1 MPGYVIIDPEG
12 KPRTLWANGR
22 GTTRELARD
31 PRGAWRLSVADLRD
45 AAPFS
50 ALPGTD
56 RLFIVLTGTVR
67 LTVNGRETSLSA
79 GETSTF
85 LGEDSVAA
93 EASGPA
99 QAVNVMVL
107 RDEARIDVRREKAV
121 REIAPPITQD
131 EVVVL
136 LDANRTVDDV
146 PLSAGTALV
155 PDGRPSAGAAVPV
168 SVVEP
173 SSVCRVRFHRLRRDC

>member
-56 RLFIVLTGTVR
+56 RLFIVLTGTV
-67 LTVNGRETSLSA
+67 S
-79 GETSTF
+79 
-85 LGEDSVAA
+85 
-93 EASGPA
+93 
-99 QAVNVMVL
+99 
-107 RDEARIDVRREKAV
+107 
-121 REIAPPITQD
+121 
-131 EVVVL
+131 
-136 LDANRTVDDV
+136 
-146 PLSAGTALV
+146 
-155 PDGRPSAGAAVPV
+155 PDGERP
-168 SVVEP
+168 
-173 SSVCRVRFHRLRRDC
+173 